1 MAERIQ
7 IGPRLPHSLHRT
19 LQELAARSGVSL
31 NAEIETRL
39 SRSVEND
46 SDAGRLG
53 EAVAM
58 VAALAGEAASAHVPG
73 KTAWADDPW
82 AFGQVCVAI
91 TELLGYLRPE
101 GPIVRPEPSPTLIE
115 GLIAGGSTPEQARL
129 VAEAVV
135 DRGPSLHMV
144 NSLTMQGHGN
154 LLAGAREFQ
163 SRIGPK
169 WSGRIKRRRS
179 K

>member
-1 MAERIQ
+1 MRTQ
-7 IGPRLPHSLHRT
+7 IRLPEDLHAELVSRAEKAGRT
-19 LQELAARSGVSL
+19 LNFEMVERLARAR
-31 NAEIETRL
+31 
-39 SRSVEND
+39 D
-46 SDAGRLG
+46 DQSDASRLG

-82 AFGQVCVAI
+82 AYAQVCVAI

-115 GLIAGGSTPEQARL
+115 GLVEGGSTPEQARL
-129 VAEAVV
+129 VAEGIV
-135 DRGPSLHMV
+135 DRGPSLHMI
-144 NSLTMQGHGN
+144 NYLTSQGHGN
-154 LLAGAREFQ
+154 LLADARTFQ